1 MQVPTEIEGKEYLS
15 QREASIHLGVARET
29 FRKHIAPK
37 LKVYRDPRRPKRQ
50 ILYLRTDLDQ
60 FRHIRLSDE

>member
-1 MQVPTEIEGKEYLS
+1 MLVPTEIEGKEYLS

-60 FRHIRLSDE
+60 FRHIRPSDE